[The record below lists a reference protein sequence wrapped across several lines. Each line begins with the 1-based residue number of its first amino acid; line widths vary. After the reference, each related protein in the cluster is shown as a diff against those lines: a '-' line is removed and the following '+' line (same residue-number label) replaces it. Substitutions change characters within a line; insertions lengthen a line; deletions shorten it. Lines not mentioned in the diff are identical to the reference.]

1 MKRSAT
7 AVWNGSG
14 KDGKGIITSQSK
26 VLDKISYTAR
36 TRFEVAEGT
45 SPEELLA
52 AAHAACF
59 NMKLSFAINEAGATA
74 ESIETTC
81 TITVENFVINNS
93 HLVVKAK
100 VPGMSPEKF
109 QEAAEDARK
118 NCPVSALF
126 KTEITMNAQLL
137 Q

>member
-36 TRFEVAEGT
+36 TRFDVAEGT

-59 NMKLSFAINEAGATA
+59 NMKLSFVINDAGSTA

-81 TITVENFVINNS
+81 TITVEDFVINNS

-100 VPGMSPEKF
+100 VPGMSNEKF
-109 QEAAEDARK
+109 QEATEEARK
-118 NCPVSALF
+118 NCPVSQLF
-126 KTEITMNAQLL
+126 NTKITMDAQLV
-137 Q
+137 

>member
-14 KDGKGIITSQSK
+14 KDGQGTITSQSK
-26 VLDKISYTAR
+26 ILDKISYTTR
-36 TRFEVAEGT
+36 TRFDVAEGT

-59 NMKLSFAINEAGATA
+59 NMKLSFVIDEAGSTA

-81 TITVENFVINNS
+81 TITVEDFVINNS
-93 HLVVKAK
+93 HMVVKAK
-100 VPGMSPEKF
+100 VPGMLNEKF

-118 NCPVSALF
+118 NCPVSQLF
-126 KTEITMNAQLL
+126 NTKITMDAQLL
-137 Q
+137 

>member
-14 KDGKGIITSQSK
+14 KDGTGIITSQSK
-26 VLDKISYTAR
+26 VLDKISYTER
-36 TRFEVAEGT
+36 TRFDVAEGT

-59 NMKLSFAINEAGATA
+59 NMKLSFVIDEAGSTA

-81 TITVENFVINNS
+81 TITVESFVINNS

-100 VPGMSPEKF
+100 VPGMPNEKF

-118 NCPVSALF
+118 NCPVSQLF
-126 KTEITMNAQLL
+126 NTKITMDAQLL
-137 Q
+137 

>member
-14 KDGKGIITSQSK
+14 KDGEGTITSQSK

-36 TRFEVAEGT
+36 TRFDVAEGT

-59 NMKLSFAINEAGATA
+59 NMKLSFVIDEAGSTA

-81 TITVENFVINNS
+81 TITIEDFVINNS
-93 HLVVKAK
+93 HLVVKAR
-100 VPGMSPEKF
+100 VPGMSSEKF
-109 QEAAEDARK
+109 QKAAEDARA
-118 NCPVSALF
+118 NCPVSQLF
-126 KTEITMNAQLL
+126 NTKITIDAQLL
-137 Q
+137 

>member
-14 KDGKGIITSQSK
+14 KDGQGTITSQSK
-26 VLDKISYTAR
+26 VLDKISYTSR
-36 TRFEVAEGT
+36 TRFDVAEGT

-59 NMKLSFAINEAGATA
+59 NMKLSFVIDEAGSTA
-74 ESIETTC
+74 KSIETTC
-81 TITVENFVINNS
+81 TITVEDFVINNS

-100 VPGMSPEKF
+100 VPGMSNEKF

-118 NCPVSALF
+118 NCPVSQLF
-126 KTEITMNAQLL
+126 NTKITVDAQLL
-137 Q
+137 